1 MSNEQSQESPNQG
14 FSAHS
19 PLGPDGKPIGAD
31 KKILAGV
38 LGILF
43 GGLGIHKFV
52 LGYTKEGIIMLA
64 ATLLDILACGIA
76 ALLGILACDMPSY
89 IIMIIGF
96 VEGIIYLTK
105 SDEEFSRL
113 YIQGRKGWF

>member
-1 MSNEQSQESPNQG
+1 MSNEQSHQSPNQG
-14 FSAHS
+14 FSPQS

-52 LGYTKEGIIMLA
+52 LGYSKEGIIMLA
-64 ATLLDILACGIA
+64 ATLLGILACGI
-76 ALLGILACDMPSY
+76 PSY
-89 IIMIIGF
+89 IVMIIGF

-113 YIQGRKGWF
+113 YIQGRKSWF